1 MVTHSYTTITGTQP
15 LITLAQAKKTVQS
28 GDDLVYEDDLITE
41 FNESAQ
47 HLLRIL
53 SIVLLLKG
61 IS

>member
-15 LITLAQAKKTVQS
+15 LITLAQAKKQCKVVMILFMKMTS
-28 GDDLVYEDDLITE
+28 LL
-41 FNESAQ
+41 SLMKARK